1 MENSV
6 TENNNFAPMVG
17 KMDDEV
23 FRSMKID
30 QNTKTP
36 YSDAT
41 QVSHFT
47 IEIWVYL
54 NGTGKLGRGNSCES
68 WHFFLLSGYIIV

>member
-6 TENNNFAPMVG
+6 TNENNNFDIDAMMQEGGKPMTE
-17 KMDDEV
+17 DEV

-30 QNTKTP
+30 QGSKTP

-41 QVSHFT
+41 QVRTEPTTLKCGQTFLGT
-47 IEIWVYL
+47 TDKICNGYL
-54 NGTGKLGRGNSCES
+54 S
-68 WHFFLLSGYIIV
+68 F

>member
-1 MENSV
+1 MESSV

-17 KMDDEV
+17 KMEDEV

-41 QVSHFT
+41 QVSRHVT

-54 NGTGKLGRGNSCES
+54 NGGIPSVTAVNHGTFSAVLD
-68 WHFFLLSGYIIV
+68 IVVG